1 MIGAWRPGELRGAES
16 THNNGHAG
24 KAGEEVEMH
33 ARCGVDVGKLK
44 KKWCGLR
51 KMEGRGNDKRS
62 ALSG

>member
-33 ARCGVDVGKLK
+33 ARCGAERWEAEKEIGA
-44 KKWCGLR
+44 G
-51 KMEGRGNDKRS
+51 
-62 ALSG
+62 